1 MKRNYKFCLL
11 NVCTT
16 FSVVVISLFIDGYAF
31 GASNGC
37 DKEYNDRI
45 NQEIAL
51 CSVHAYNANFETNPE
66 KSEDKQTMRDVIA
79 LKTTVI
85 TQQLEQ
91 QYDFLEATVKRLK
104 TQLQKAVLTTKL
116 EASGASSGS
125 SSGGSGG
132 INTKGVA
139 GAENCRTGY
148 TSDVM
153 NCLSRN
159 LDRTLSA
166 INNSDIGA
174 AKQQIQID
182 LETMRLYDNLEKN
195 AELKDSKDSEVK
207 VSDAFNT
214 AYNECTEAGS
224 NRQKLNL
231 CIDYMRVVV
240 TRNLENLQRQNTSYG
255 YNQMR

>member
-116 EASGASSGS
+116 EASGASSES
-125 SSGGSGG
+125 SSSSSTGDRNIYLAGTSNCNNESTVSGVFTCLRNNYNLIYNMSNGGTNLTTELRKQLAQDCSVVSQ
-132 INTKGVA
+132 NASVA
-139 GAENCRTGY
+139 GLNADTLKNISVDNSSIDCTLY
-148 TSDVM
+148 
-153 NCLSRN
+153 NKIKSRN
-159 LDRTLSA
+159 EFQKCMEA
-166 INNSDIGA
+166 INVQIRNA
-174 AKQQIQID
+174 TTYLTQQQQ
-182 LETMRLYDNLEKN
+182 KN
-195 AELKDSKDSEVK
+195 
-207 VSDAFNT
+207 
-214 AYNECTEAGS
+214 
-224 NRQKLNL
+224 QQ
-231 CIDYMRVVV
+231 
-240 TRNLENLQRQNTSYG
+240 TRI
-255 YNQMR
+255 